1 MKKWLKK
8 SGAVILTAA
17 MLVSVFQGTKG
28 TPNTVYAEENSE
40 PTSAYWID
48 KTQLET
54 NYNLNGKS
62 TAKIKFGADARE
74 WYIAGRDKMGTNNQT
89 DDDTLVMLSASA
101 FDTTAFG
108 SDSRYSTSNF
118 VKDIQKYSDQDE
130 TTSSTYLGSRYF
142 SDAELD
148 KMVEV
153 TVKTVEYDQTGSRE
167 ENGTP
172 VTSKLYL
179 PDAANMNAYGR
190 TSIYVGTNSDVEI
203 KLTGLKVAATKD
215 NFWLRSPD
223 VKNSHSTLVAY
234 VDEDWN
240 AIGLDNPDSGS
251 SSIVPAL
258 NLDPSS
264 VLFASA
270 ADAASAAWNGD
281 KKNSDMTANTYT
293 LRYAPADN
301 SWDNTEAVI
310 SYDGT
315 KVTAKNASGKYLM
328 VQNEKG
334 VNATRIT
341 SDKEVVKAAGI
352 TIDNEAVTNFDGCK
366 VWLESTDANDRITTA
381 KTAAKAGI
389 VTITS
394 VALTDIE
401 APAAG
406 QTLDRTAVCETEG
419 IDTEE
424 PVVSWTPADEKAGYN
439 TDYTASITL
448 NLESGFLFGDTV
460 TATVNGKTATSVT
473 ENADGGITVT
483 YAFPKTE
490 KDKLLSITAPQPVT
504 AANGTAYDDMNL
516 PTQVNVV
523 TEGKTLTTA
532 DVTWDT
538 ATPASG
544 SYDPAVLDEQN
555 ITLNGTVTCPDTIDA
570 NNVKLTTTI
579 AVKISAAGTVGAP
592 VCNPVAGTY
601 TDDQTVTLQSSTEG
615 AAIYYTTDGTEPDT
629 ANGIKYTSPISVTGT
644 KDKVVTT
651 TIKAIAVKGGMK
663 NSEIQTFT
671 YTIDM
676 THVHDFSYTYKWS
689 DDNTECTATRRCA
702 ICAYTDSETET
713 ATASV
718 TQKKTCILPELT
730 KYVVEF
736 KNDANNG
743 FESQTRENV
752 QTAGAS
758 GHSIGDWIIDKPAS
772 EKETG
777 SRHKEC
783 TVCGTILQKEEIKRM
798 EAFEYKIVEGA
809 NSTWTRNTDGSI
821 VIRGNG
827 EISKF
832 KEVRVDGKV
841 IDSGNYTV
849 TEGSTVITLKADYL
863 QTLSAG
869 SHSFEIVWTDG
880 SASTNFAV
888 VKTTSEDS
896 KTDNKGSSNKSAQT
910 SSKSNNSTDT
920 KNTKNTEKNAQ
931 NTTAPE
937 TGDSSDPALWIML
950 LAASLAGMTGILIK
964 GKGKHCQ

>member
-1 MKKWLKK
+1 M
-8 SGAVILTAA
+8 
-17 MLVSVFQGTKG
+17 
-28 TPNTVYAEENSE
+28 
-40 PTSAYWID
+40 
-48 KTQLET
+48 
-54 NYNLNGKS
+54 
-62 TAKIKFGADARE
+62 
-74 WYIAGRDKMGTNNQT
+74 
-89 DDDTLVMLSASA
+89 
-101 FDTTAFG
+101 
-108 SDSRYSTSNF
+108 
-118 VKDIQKYSDQDE
+118 
-130 TTSSTYLGSRYF
+130 
-142 SDAELD
+142 
-148 KMVEV
+148 
-153 TVKTVEYDQTGSRE
+153 
-167 ENGTP
+167 
-172 VTSKLYL
+172 
-179 PDAANMNAYGR
+179 
-190 TSIYVGTNSDVEI
+190 
-203 KLTGLKVAATKD
+203 
-215 NFWLRSPD
+215 
-223 VKNSHSTLVAY
+223 
-234 VDEDWN
+234 
-240 AIGLDNPDSGS
+240 
-251 SSIVPAL
+251 
-258 NLDPSS
+258 
-264 VLFASA
+264 
-270 ADAASAAWNGD
+270 
-281 KKNSDMTANTYT
+281 
-293 LRYAPADN
+293 
-301 SWDNTEAVI
+301 
-310 SYDGT
+310 
-315 KVTAKNASGKYLM
+315 
-328 VQNEKG
+328 
-334 VNATRIT
+334 
-341 SDKEVVKAAGI
+341 
-352 TIDNEAVTNFDGCK
+352 
-366 VWLESTDANDRITTA
+366 
-381 KTAAKAGI
+381 
-389 VTITS
+389 
-394 VALTDIE
+394 
-401 APAAG
+401 
-406 QTLDRTAVCETEG
+406 DRTAVCETEG

-504 AANGTAYDDMNL
+504 AENGTAYDDMNL

-555 ITLNGTVTCPDTIDA
+555 ITLNGTVTCPDTIDV

-592 VCNPVAGTY
+592 VCDPVAGTY

-752 QTAGAS
+752 QTVEAS

-772 EKETG
+772 EKEAG

-783 TVCGTILQKEEIKRM
+783 TVCGTILQKEEIKKM
-798 EAFEYKIVEGA
+798 EAVEYKIVEGA

-832 KEVRVDGKV
+832 KEVRVDGER

-869 SHSFEIVWTDG
+869 NHSFEIVWTDG
-880 SASTNFAV
+880 SASTNFTV
-888 VKTTSEDS
+888 VKTTSEHSKTDN

-920 KNTKNTEKNAQ
+920 RNTKNTEKNAQ
-931 NTTAPE
+931 NTTVPE
-937 TGDSSDPALWIML
+937 TGDSSDPVLWIML

-964 GKGKHCQ
+964 GKHCR